1 MDRSTFDP
9 IPSHD
14 AFVAAVL
21 GRPDPTSAAAF
32 LAEILYQP
40 DPTGTAAFAAAI
52 LGDHSPADGVEL
64 AAGTLRE
71 WNFDPDQPRDE
82 RGRWIAGGSG
92 GTSTMATP
100 PIGTKENGYDGLGT
114 WTFSSEREATDLFT
128 DPLKPKEN
136 NFPSGWLDVLRDG
149 CKALS
154 LFRIGWRGIRPI
166 NPLFLKGSQF
176 FARQGS
182 AEAQLAALS
191 KAHPDKTF
199 ALFAAQLPTKG
210 NGPQIAQSL
219 GDGELD
225 LLRMTGKLNLD
236 LNRRADFN
244 FATWFPTPTGKGYW
258 EYMNHHWMTFDPKDL
273 PAVKHRQDLPDL
285 GREFLTVY
293 GVVEKH
299 PFTK

>member
-1 MDRSTFDP
+1 
-9 IPSHD
+9 
-14 AFVAAVL
+14 V
-21 GRPDPTSAAAF
+21 
-32 LAEILYQP
+32 AEILDQP
-40 DPTGTAAFAAAI
+40 DRAGVAMFGAAI
-52 LGDHSPADGVEL
+52 LGEESVGETARRAVGS
-64 AAGTLRE
+64 LRE
-71 WNFDPDQPRDE
+71 WNFNPDQPRDAW
-82 RGRWIAGGSG
+82 GRW
-92 GTSTMATP
+92 TSTDSDEPSPPATP
-100 PIGTKENGYDGLGT
+100 PAGTKENGYNGLGT

-128 DPLKPKEN
+128 DLLKPKEN
-136 NFPSGWLDVLRDG
+136 SFPSGWLDVLRDG

-176 FARQGS
+176 FTRQSS

-191 KAHPDKTF
+191 KAQPDKSF

-210 NGPQIAQSL
+210 NGAQIAQSL

-244 FATWFPTPTGKGYW
+244 FATWFPTPVGKGYW